1 MQPVYSLARSG
12 ECHHGRVYSC
22 GTHEHLRLCTESE
35 TPIVIGRVAGLVN
48 NLSNGPGDEVWPVNL
63 NPVTAVLG
71 HDVGTAR
78 RLGDEL
84 TVECHERLVKRLAQI
99 TGSQSS
105 DLSFGRLVCHRHAYQ
120 QYP

>member
-1 MQPVYSLARSG
+1 MS
-12 ECHHGRVYSC
+12 
-22 GTHEHLRLCTESE
+22 
-35 TPIVIGRVAGLVN
+35 IVIGRVAGLFN
-48 NLSNGPGDEVWPVNL
+48 NLSNGPGGEVWPVNL
-63 NPVTAVLG
+63 NPATAVLG
-71 HDVGTAR
+71 HDVGTAG

-105 DLSFGRLVCHRHAYQ
+105 DLPFGRLVCHRHAYQ